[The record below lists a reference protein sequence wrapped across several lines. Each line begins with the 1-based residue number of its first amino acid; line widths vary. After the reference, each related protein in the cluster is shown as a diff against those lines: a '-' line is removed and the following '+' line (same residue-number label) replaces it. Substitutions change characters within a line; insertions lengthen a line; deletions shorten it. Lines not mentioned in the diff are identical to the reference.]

1 MMHLLAYVPLLL
13 PLFAACAARPLGER
27 LDPRAATWL
36 LAGSAAALALF
47 SSAAL
52 AVLAAAGF
60 VRLPLVAPAGHWSAA
75 TVRAGDSVS
84 KAEAAVAALLLA
96 AAGWA
101 ALRLLWRRGR
111 ALAAA
116 AIEAACLPGP
126 ARVVVVADPA
136 PDAYALPGLPG
147 RVVVS
152 TGMLGA
158 LEPAER
164 EAMLAHESAHLSG
177 HHYAFVAVAQFAAAA
192 NPLLRPLAETV
203 AFTVERWADET
214 AAAACGDRR
223 QVARAVGKAALA
235 AHRSPARGRLPF
247 GALGLLGLSGL
258 FGLRGDTPAGPGPVP
273 RRVAALLAPPPRRLS
288 PPLDRSLLPAAIT
301 LAAVGV
307 SALSAF
313 AAAHDLH
320 ALLERAGAR

>member
-101 ALRLLWRRGR
+101 ALRLLWRRTR

-235 AHRSPARGRLPF
+235 AHRSPARRRLPF
-247 GALGLLGLSGL
+247 GALGL
-258 FGLRGDTPAGPGPVP
+258 FGLRGGTPAGPGPVP

>member
-101 ALRLLWRRGR
+101 ALRLLWRRTR

-214 AAAACGDRR
+214 AAVACGDRR

-235 AHRSPARGRLPF
+235 AHRSPARRRLPF
-247 GALGLLGLSGL
+247 GALGL
-258 FGLRGDTPAGPGPVP
+258 FGLRGGTPAGPGPVP

-288 PPLDRSLLPAAIT
+288 PPLDRSLLPAAVT